1 MAKKIENLQHPLV
14 KHLVNLRQDRAYRY
28 EQQRVFVEGKNM
40 IKELKGVKRLFST
53 EDFPVDAEEK
63 ITVSAAVMQ
72 KISGVKTPEGLV
84 AELEMPKNSSLLEK
98 RFLLA
103 IDGISDPGNLGT
115 LLRTALALGWEGAY
129 ILEGSCD
136 PYNEKALRAAKG
148 ATFRLPLCQGTWETL
163 LQCPLPRYVADLK
176 GESLYDYK
184 AEEGAVLVLS
194 RESAGASEKA
204 LNLCRRI
211 TIPMSGEMES
221 LNAGVAGGILMYA
234 MRKL

>member
-1 MAKKIENLQHPLV
+1 MAKKIESLQHPLV

-40 IKELKGVKRLFST
+40 IKELKGAIRLFSID
-53 EDFPVDAEEK
+53 DFPIDAEEK
-63 ITVSAAVMQ
+63 IVVSPAVMQ
-72 KISGVKTPEGLV
+72 KISGVKTPEGLI
-84 AELEMPKNSSLLEK
+84 AEVEMPKNSSLLEK

-103 IDGISDPGNLGT
+103 IDGIGDPGNLGT
-115 LLRTALALGWEGAY
+115 LLRTALALGWEGAF

-148 ATFRLPLCQGTWETL
+148 ATFRLPLCQGTWDMV
-163 LQCPLPRYVADLK
+163 LQSPLPRYVADLE
-176 GESLYDYK
+176 GESLYEYK
-184 AEEGAVLVLS
+184 PQEGALLVLS
-194 RESAGASEKA
+194 RESAGASDKA
-204 LNLCRRI
+204 LSLCRKI

-234 MRKL
+234 MRKP